1 MRPTTTHLIILL
13 VVVLLLF
20 GANRLPGAARS
31 LGRSLRIFKSEV
43 KELGNDDDDPDDE
56 RGARQFPDRPGRAS
70 TDRGS
75 ADFSGRT
82 SADQPRREPVDG
94 SLGDDLDPGG
104 RAGSRNVAGRGE
116 HGRDG

>member
-20 GANRLPGAARS
+20 GANRLPTAARS
-31 LGRSLRIFKSEV
+31 LGRSLRILKSEV
-43 KELGNDDDDPDDE
+43 KELGNDEDDPDDE
-56 RGARQFPDRPGRAS
+56 RGPRQAADRPRRAS
-70 TDRGS
+70 TERGS
-75 ADFSGRT
+75 ADFTG
-82 SADQPRREPVDG
+82 REPVDG
-94 SLGDDLDPGG
+94 YPADDLDPGG